1 MWQQRCAILVAGS
14 GRSLL
19 CNVWLS
25 AWSQKHVVSSVRNH
39 AWCILLCQSNAVQS
53 PNKAETVAETGPSLW
68 FVSLSQ
74 SKLTRTKTQHSG
86 TVSGLFYIYQQPK
99 AIFVFWAW
107 SCCWSLP
114 LFSPSLQLLFPTASL
129 YRPSA
134 LCLCS
139 YYSSALAHFS
149 ILQTSFHFQD
159 CVKQSSQKVHCLS
172 TGMLSGL
179 FYSSSSSSSL
189 VMPLSG
195 LLSSI
200 CHPSSLIFSI
210 HQLHKE
216 LFLSSLNLYIK
227 KTGR

>member
-53 PNKAETVAETGPSLW
+53 QNKAETVAETGPSI
-68 FVSLSQ
+68 F
-74 SKLTRTKTQHSG
+74 
-86 TVSGLFYIYQQPK
+86 GLFPCHNPSWPGQRHNTVELFLAFSIFTNSPK

-114 LFSPSLQLLFPTASL
+114 LFSPSLQL
-129 YRPSA
+129 RPSA

-149 ILQTSFHFQD
+149 IPQTSFHFQD

-179 FYSSSSSSSL
+179 FYFSSSSSSL
-189 VMPLSG
+189 VMHSTLWFTI
-195 LLSSI
+195 LHL
-200 CHPSSLIFSI
+200 SSLISYFQ
-210 HQLHKE
+210 H
-216 LFLSSLNLYIK
+216 SSAP
-227 KTGR
+227 

>member
-1 MWQQRCAILVAGS
+1 MAGS

-25 AWSQKHVVSSVRNH
+25 AWSQKHVVSSVRNN

-53 PNKAETVAETGPSLW
+53 QNKAETVAETGPSLW

-74 SKLTRTKTQHSG
+74 SKLTRTKTQHFSIFIN
-86 TVSGLFYIYQQPK
+86 SPK

-114 LFSPSLQLLFPTASL
+114 LFSPSLQL
-129 YRPSA
+129 RPSA

-149 ILQTSFHFQD
+149 IPQASFHFQD

-189 VMPLSG
+189 VMHSTLWFTI
-195 LLSSI
+195 LHL
-200 CHPSSLIFSI
+200 SSLISYFQ
-210 HQLHKE
+210 H
-216 LFLSSLNLYIK
+216 SSAP
-227 KTGR
+227 

>member
-114 LFSPSLQLLFPTASL
+114 LFSPSLQL
-129 YRPSA
+129 RPSA

-159 CVKQSSQKVHCLS
+159 CVKQSSEKVHCLS

-179 FYSSSSSSSL
+179 FYSSSSL
-189 VMPLSG
+189 VMHSTLWFTI
-195 LLSSI
+195 LHL
-200 CHPSSLIFSI
+200 SSLISYFQ
-210 HQLHKE
+210 H
-216 LFLSSLNLYIK
+216 SSAP
-227 KTGR
+227 